1 MIALQ
6 DIDFNANVK
15 IEDVAPPDR
24 LISGFALEMF
34 GSPLAVRSLL
44 QPLHEVHA
52 VMMHNSDFV
61 EVPCALQA
69 DNACSAP
76 LRLCSFDAM

>member
-34 GSPLAVRSLL
+34 GSPLAVRRFL
-44 QPLHEVHA
+44 QRFHEVHA
-52 VMMHNSDFV
+52 VVMHHSDL
-61 EVPCALQA
+61 EAPCALQA
-69 DNACSAP
+69 DNACSPP
-76 LRLCSFDAM
+76 LRLCTFNDM

>member
-1 MIALQ
+1 MLALQ

-34 GSPLAVRSLL
+34 GTPLAVRSSL
-44 QPLHEVHA
+44 QPSHKVHA
-52 VMMHNSDFV
+52 VIMHPSN
-61 EVPCALQA
+61 L
-69 DNACSAP
+69 ACHMRCKQTMHVGP
-76 LRLCSFDAM
+76 PVRLCSFTDM